1 MTLTQL
7 FIFFLVIQV
16 IHGLGT
22 WKLYI
27 KAGRQAWEAF
37 VPVYNAVILMK
48 IINRP
53 WYLTILLFLPIVNL
67 IMFPVIWVET
77 ARSFG
82 KNKALDTVLA
92 VVTLGF
98 YNYYLNYFA
107 DVEYIEDRSLHPRTA
122 LGDWVSSILFAIVAA
137 TIVHTYFIQPYTI
150 PTSSLEKSLLVG
162 DFLFVSK
169 FHYGARVPMTTIAAP
184 MVHDTIP
191 IIKKKS
197 YLFDD
202 NNTNAFFNKL
212 SLPYIRI
219 PGLQKIKHNDIV
231 VFSWPA
237 DSSYSMSVNNPD
249 RKYNKP
255 IDKKTNYVKRCVGL
269 PGDSLKIIDSYVYI
283 NGKQNV
289 LPDRAKLQFFYTIE
303 IKNGIE
309 QSFLKKYNITEYTG
323 VYTLNREIW
332 DDKRIQDYLAEK
344 NAHLEEVYSDSTKV
358 EIIGGMSQEV
368 FDRLK
373 FSGTQ
378 NKINVNLT
386 EALATALK
394 ADKNVVS
401 IKKQNFVK
409 RDPGVFPH
417 DPNYQWNS
425 TNFGSLYIPK
435 AGATIELN
443 LDVLPLYRRVII
455 DYENNTLQIRGNQI
469 FINGELANTYTFK
482 QDYYWLMGDN
492 RHNSLDARSW
502 GFVPFD
508 HVVGKP
514 VFIWMSWNT
523 NGVGFKNKIRW
534 ERLFTTVGGS
544 GKPTSY
550 FIPFLVLMAGLFGF
564 NKWRKRKKANA

>member
-107 DVEYIEDRSLHPRTA
+107 DVEYIEDRSLQPRTA